1 MNLTNAVPYVTN
13 GLSLIAFI
21 VAAISFAYRAKLRS
35 TVKVIEQAPS
45 EDRLRAIGVAA
56 GWLGVDLRD
65 VPEHKRYDLI
75 MREIKQRERRDIILG
90 IVSLGIALVIGW
102 VAVTS
107 MAGTRAIS
115 APSPVESRR
124 DALLLGYDA
133 AICLGLAVQGQ
144 DTTQQR
150 AGIDERVAQL
160 GVKTPFPQDPL
171 GPKRD
176 AEPASRFAQQVSG
189 TLEQRDQKLARA
201 FQLGWLGVIS
211 LRGGPVPQGF
221 SIGPFAEQA
230 GFNLAEAP
238 TGDEALLEWLVKLA
252 REGS

>member
-1 MNLTNAVPYVTN
+1 MNLTNALPYVTS

-21 VAAISFAYRAKLRS
+21 VTAVFFAYRAKLRS
-35 TVKVIEQAPS
+35 KAKIIEQAPS
-45 EDRLRAIGVAA
+45 KDRLRAIGAA
-56 GWLGVDLRD
+56 AEWLGVNILD
-65 VPEHKRYDLI
+65 VPEDKRYDLI
-75 MREIKQRERRDIILG
+75 MRQIKQRERRDVILG
-90 IVSLGIALVIGW
+90 IVSLGIAVVVGW

-107 MAGTRAIS
+107 VEGTPLPP
-115 APSPVESRR
+115 PSSPAESRR

-133 AICLGLAVQGQ
+133 AICLGLTVQGQ

-150 AGIDERVAQL
+150 AGIDERLAQL
-160 GVKTPFPQDPL
+160 GVNTHFPQDPL

-221 SIGPFAEQA
+221 SIRPFAEQA
-230 GFNLAEAP
+230 GFGLADAP
-238 TGDEALLEWLVKLA
+238 TGDEALLEWLVKRA
-252 REGS
+252 REGT